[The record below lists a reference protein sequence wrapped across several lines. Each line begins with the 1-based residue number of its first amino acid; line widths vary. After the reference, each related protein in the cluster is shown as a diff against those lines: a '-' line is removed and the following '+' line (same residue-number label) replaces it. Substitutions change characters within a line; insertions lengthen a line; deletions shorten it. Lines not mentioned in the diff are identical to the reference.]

1 MVDITAVAEQSSPL
15 QCLFN
20 ETKKEIMKLPKFR
33 FLPLILT
40 AFTMLAFV
48 PLKAAEIPEP
58 ESEKQYFRDREFQI
72 DTFYAT
78 TTPDFEQE
86 TGSAGIVLTA
96 FLTRNFGLSV
106 STALENMNGTF
117 LDNISLRGIY
127 RVPVEQTALYAY
139 GGSTRLLK
147 REEWTIDLG
156 VGVEH
161 RFSPNVGP
169 FAEIGMVK
177 LMKHA
182 AEATARVGLR
192 LSF

>member
-1 MVDITAVAEQSSPL
+1 M
-15 QCLFN
+15 
-20 ETKKEIMKLPKFR
+20 KK
-33 FLPLILT
+33 LILLILLC
-40 AFTMLAFV
+40 ASAALAADEQKSFYR
-48 PLKAAEIPEP
+48 E
-58 ESEKQYFRDREFQI
+58 REFQI

-86 TGSAGIVLTA
+86 TGSAGIAANV
-96 FLTRNFGLSV
+96 FFTRNFGLGV
-106 STALENMNGTF
+106 STALENMDGAF
-117 LDNISLRGIY
+117 LDNVSLRAIY
-127 RVPVEQTALYAY
+127 RVPIERTALYAY

-147 REEWTIDLG
+147 AEEWTIDLG
-156 VGVEH
+156 VGAEH
-161 RFSPNVGP
+161 RFTKNAGP